1 MSNRMK
7 FGIFMAPFH
16 AQEGQ
21 NPTVAFRRDLELIQH
36 LDNLGYDEAWIGEH
50 HSAACEIIA
59 SPEIYCAWAAAQTS
73 RIKLGAGVVSLPY
86 HNPLWVADRAILLD
100 HLTRGRFMLGIGPGV
115 LVTDAAMIG
124 LNPEELRNYL
134 QEDFPVLMHLLRQG
148 EPLTVETERYR
159 LVEAQV
165 QLDPFSDFDIA
176 VTSIFTPSGPLL
188 AGRYG
193 LGLLQLSGLTPQGM
207 AILPHH
213 WKVMESQSE
222 KYGSTVS
229 RADWRVVGIMHVA
242 ETRDKAIEE
251 VRFGLNDYFDYVQN
265 VVGVEFYGAA
275 GKTFDDRLEWAIST
289 GNALVGTPEDAIDKL
304 GELVDASEGGIGSF
318 LFWAQEWAS
327 PEATKHNYELFARHV
342 MPVFQGTTRQL
353 DVARKWA
360 SKNSGSMMSKQLN
373 AAKRFIDAHADEV
386 PASDTAPVHPGERS

>member
-1 MSNRMK
+1 VSDRMK

-16 AQEGQ
+16 TAEGQ
-21 NPTVAFRRDLELIQH
+21 NPTLAFRRDLELIQH
-36 LDNLGYDEAWIGEH
+36 LDDLGYDEAWIGEH
-50 HSAACEIIA
+50 HTAAGEIIS
-59 SPEIYCAWAAAQTS
+59 SPEIFCGWAAAQTS
-73 RIKLGAGVVSLPY
+73 RIKFGTGVISLPY

-115 LVTDAAMIG
+115 LVTDATMIG
-124 LNPEELRNYL
+124 LNPEELRTYL
-134 QEDFPVLMHLLRQG
+134 QEDFPVLMHLLRKG
-148 EPLTVETERYR
+148 EPLTVETDRYR

-193 LGLLQLSGLTPQGM
+193 IGLLQLSGLTPEGM

-222 KYGSTVS
+222 KYGTTVS
-229 RADWRVVGIMHVA
+229 RDSWRVVGIMHIA
-242 ETRDKAIEE
+242 ETRDKAIDE

-265 VVGVEFYGAA
+265 VVGVEFYQTA
-275 GKTFDDRLEWAIST
+275 GKTFEERLDWAIGT
-289 GNALVGTPEDAIDKL
+289 GNALIGTPDDAIEKI
-304 GELVDASEGGIGSF
+304 GELVDASAGGVGAF

-327 PEATKHNYELFARHV
+327 PENTKKNFELFARRV

-353 DVARKWA
+353 DAARKWA
-360 SKNSGSMMSKQLN
+360 AKNSGGLMSKQMD
-373 AAKRFIDAHADEV
+373 AAKRFIDAHADEL
-386 PASDTAPVHPGERS
+386 PAPDVQPHHPGDQS